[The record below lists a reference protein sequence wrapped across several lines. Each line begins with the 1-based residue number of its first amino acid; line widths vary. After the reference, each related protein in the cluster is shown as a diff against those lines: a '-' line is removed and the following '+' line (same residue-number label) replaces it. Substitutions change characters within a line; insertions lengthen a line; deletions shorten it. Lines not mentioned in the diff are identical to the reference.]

1 MSETEPA
8 RTGKRTIKR
17 TLSDLARLSPV
28 NLVIHGD
35 ECKQMYYMSH
45 KLKKY
50 QILFD
55 VWLER
60 LACLHLLSLVL
71 LLITTATR
79 TRTLQAF
86 STEQKQQT
94 SRQKCFSRIW

>member
-8 RTGKRTIKR
+8 RTGKQTIKR
-17 TLSDLARLSPV
+17 TLPDPARLSPV
-28 NLVIHGD
+28 NLVICGD
-35 ECKQMYYMSH
+35 VCKQMYYMSH

-55 VWLER
+55 VLLER

-71 LLITTATR
+71 LLIAAATR

-86 STEQKQQT
+86 STE
-94 SRQKCFSRIW
+94 